1 MVLTPHLPCPD
12 CDLGLSIS
20 GPQFPGCIIVSMG
33 DRVDPSGS
41 DLFGFISKGVGR
53 RNGKPAPGL
62 FYVFLLNT
70 AIMETT

>member
-1 MVLTPHLPCPD
+1 MVLTPRLPCPD
-12 CDLGLSIS
+12 RDLGLSIS
-20 GPQFPGCIIVSMG
+20 GPQFPRCIIVGMG

-53 RNGKPAPGL
+53 RNGKPALGL
-62 FYVFLLNT
+62 FHVFLLDT